1 MTMARFLVVLATGI
15 FILAAP
21 ITAPAQDEPIAV
33 TAPEDAAIAERIGAI
48 YKEIAGFGEVTV
60 TVNAGVVHLS
70 GTILTPEE
78 RKRAIE
84 IAERVEGVVAV
95 ETDLRVGTSAEERV
109 DPALERAR
117 ERLGSFVDFLP
128 ILLIGI
134 ALFALFWTAG
144 WLLSRAPLFKRV
156 APNSFVR
163 NLLRQVIILFFALSG
178 ALLALDVLGATALFG
193 SVLGAAGVLGIA
205 LGFGLRD
212 TMENYIASVLLSLRQ
227 PFAPDDHI
235 LVEGQEGI
243 VARLT
248 SRATILVTFDGNS
261 VRLPNSLVFRAVI
274 VNFTQDPERRFTF
287 EISVSRAADPT
298 VAQNAVLAAVK
309 DTPGVLA
316 EPAPAVSFD
325 RMTDYALVLVATGWV
340 NQHLANYA
348 TTRSE
353 AIRAALIALERCAL
367 PPPAPTYNLRN
378 LEDRPDEGQPPQA
391 PAEIPPM
398 PEIPA
403 GTSHPVETIRQKAAD
418 ERKSASD
425 TDLLSRDAP
434 QE

>member
-1 MTMARFLVVLATGI
+1 MRMKGFLAVLATA
-15 FILAAP
+15 FCILAAP
-21 ITAPAQDEPIAV
+21 ARGWAQDEPIAV
-33 TAPEDAAIAERIGAI
+33 SAPQDAAIEERMRAI
-48 YKEIAGFGEVTV
+48 YKEIAGFDEVTIAV
-60 TVNAGVVHLS
+60 RAGVVHLS
-70 GTILTPEE
+70 GTVLTPEE

-84 IAERVEGVVAV
+84 IAGRVEGVVAV
-95 ETDLRVGTSAEERV
+95 EADLRVGTSAEERV

-117 ERLGSFVDFLP
+117 QRLDSFVDFLP

-163 NLLRQVIILFFALSG
+163 NLLRQVIVLFFVLSG
-178 ALLALDVLGATALFG
+178 ALIALDVLGATALFG

-212 TMENYIASVLLSLRQ
+212 TMENYIASVLLSVRQ

-274 VNFTQDPERRFTF
+274 VNFTQHPERRFSF
-287 EISVSRAADPT
+287 EASVSRAADPT
-298 VAQNAVLAAVK
+298 AAQNAVLSAVK
-309 DTPGVLA
+309 DTAGVLTD
-316 EPAPAVSFD
+316 PAPAVSFD
-325 RMTDYALVLVATGWV
+325 RMTEFALVLVVTGWV
-340 NQHLANYA
+340 DQRVANYA
-348 TTRSE
+348 TTRSD
-353 AIRAALIALERCAL
+353 AIRAALLELERCAL

-378 LEDRPDEGQPPQA
+378 LEDAPPQA
-391 PAEIPPM
+391 PAKPPA
-398 PEIPA
+398 PEPQQPA
-403 GTSHPVETIRQKAAD
+403 GTSQPVETIRQKAED
-418 ERKSASD
+418 VRKSASD
-425 TDLLSRDAP
+425 ADLLRRDAP